1 MAKPFDGRPPEPFEL
16 FALRYAHHGGRKA
29 SDNFIG
35 GDIHESASPLD
46 YFVWVA
52 RRADKTFVIDTGF
65 GPEAAKERGRDLL
78 RLPADALKLIG
89 VEAAQVEDVILT
101 HLHYDHAG
109 TLDAFPRARF
119 HVQDAESA
127 YATGRCMCHPF
138 LRHPYDVENV
148 VSFVRRLYAGRVAFH
163 DGVSE
168 LDAGLTLH
176 KAGGHSAG
184 LQAVRVWTQR
194 GWVVVASDVTHLY
207 ANMQRGLPF
216 PAVYNAA
223 DMLEGFK
230 LISRLAESPEHA
242 VPGHDPLVM
251 KFYPPLSP
259 ELETIAVRLDVQ
271 PNVSRG

>member
-1 MAKPFDGRPPEPFEL
+1 MMTKSSEGRPPEPFEL

-29 SDNFIG
+29 SDNFMG
-35 GDIHESASPLD
+35 GDIHESASALD

-52 RRADKTFVIDTGF
+52 RRPGKTFVIDTGF

-78 RLPADALKLIG
+78 RLPADALKLVG
-89 VEAAQVEDVILT
+89 VDPAQVEDVILT

-119 HVQDAESA
+119 HVQEAESA

-148 VSFVRRLYAGRVAFH
+148 VAFVRHRLLGQH
-163 DGVSE
+163 H
-168 LDAGLTLH
+168 AGLRLIERHQMLTALIRRDRRQ
-176 KAGGHSAG
+176 SAP
-184 LQAVRVWTQR
+184 QR
-194 GWVVVASDVTHLY
+194 FY

-216 PAVYNAA
+216 PAVYNVAEMMEA
-223 DMLEGFK
+223 FK
-230 LISRLAESPEHA
+230 LINRLGESPEHI

-251 KFYPPLSP
+251 KFYPPPSP
-259 ELETIAVRLDVQ
+259 ELGTIAVRLDVP

>member
-1 MAKPFDGRPPEPFEL
+1 MPNSFEGRPPEPFEL
-16 FALRYAHHGGRKA
+16 FAIRYARHGGRKA

-52 RRADKTFVIDTGF
+52 RRPGKIFVIDTGF
-65 GPEAAKERGRDLL
+65 GPEAARERGRYLL
-78 RLPADALKLIG
+78 RLPSDALKLIG
-89 VEAAQVEDVILT
+89 IDSARVEDVILT

-109 TLDAFPRARF
+109 TLDAFPRAHF

-148 VSFVRRLYAGRVAFH
+148 ASFVRHLYAGRVTFH
-163 DGVSE
+163 DCVSE
-168 LDAGLTLH
+168 LAPGLTVH
-176 KAGGHSAG
+176 RVGGHSAG

-194 GWVVVASDVTHLY
+194 GWVVVASDAAHLY

-216 PAVYNAA
+216 PAVYNVAE
-223 DMLEGFK
+223 MMEGFK
-230 LISRLAESPEHA
+230 LINRLAESPEHV

-251 KFYPPLSP
+251 KFYPPPSP
-259 ELETIAVRLDVQ
+259 ELEAIAVRLDVL
-271 PNVSRG
+271 PDVSRG